1 MGNDTESL
9 AHTKWRCQ
17 YHVVFATKYRRKAIY
32 GVYRAETGKILR
44 TICSR
49 YRVEIIEANACID
62 HVHMLILIERI
73 KIHGNTQGED
83 DLRQVCPN
91 EVQVWKQAFSGERIL
106 CGHGREE
113 QGRTGRR

>member
-1 MGNDTESL
+1 MVKGFIFFRD
-9 AHTKWRCQ
+9 
-17 YHVVFATKYRRKAIY
+17 
-32 GVYRAETGKILR
+32 GKIPF
-44 TICSR
+44 
-49 YRVEIIEANACID
+49 VIENYCMELFTD
-62 HVHMLILIERI
+62 DSLLDDFCKEYNFKENYILHI